1 MSLLYTIGVRGYSF
15 MIRVASLWNPKAKK
29 WMQGRKDAWAKL
41 DSWKRS
47 EVPVYWFHCASLGEF
62 EQGRPL
68 IEKLKSTEDCQ
79 IVITFFSPSG
89 YEIRKGYDRAD
100 LIIYLPQETQ
110 ANVNRFLAKV
120 KPSKVFFVKYE
131 FWAKYIFTAKKEGA
145 AVYSISAV
153 FRKDQVF
160 FRSYGGYM
168 LNILKAF
175 DHIFVQHEKSAKLLH
190 EFNVEST
197 VSGDTRYD
205 RVMENAK
212 KVKRYP
218 ELEKFIDGKKVL
230 VVGSSWVEDEA
241 VMLSTINDSEFDWK
255 VIVAPHEIDKKRV
268 GDLVAKFDKLTV
280 RYSEIE
286 NVVKAEV
293 LVIDNIGMLMNV
305 YQYAD
310 LAYVGGA
317 FGKGLHNILE
327 PACFGVPVIFGN
339 SFAKFQEASDFIE
352 HGSGFSVQSESEFK
366 AQFAEL
372 KVQDKRDQVLKF
384 MNKRVGATD
393 LIHGKIKA

>member
-1 MSLLYTIGVRGYSF
+1 
-15 MIRVASLWNPKAKK
+15 VASLWNPKAKK
-29 WMQGRKDAWAKL
+29 WLQGRKDAWTAL
-41 DSWKRS
+41 DNWKRKES
-47 EVPVYWFHCASLGEF
+47 PVYWFHCASLGEF

-89 YEIRKGYDRAD
+89 YEIRKGYDQAD

-110 ANVNRFLAKV
+110 ANVKRFLAIV
-120 KPSKVFFVKYE
+120 QPNKVFFVKYE
-131 FWAKYIFTAKKEGA
+131 FWAKYIFAAKKDGA
-145 AVYSISAV
+145 MVYSISAV

-168 LNILKAF
+168 LKILKAF
-175 DHIFVQHEKSAKLLH
+175 DHIFVQDEKSAKLLG
-190 EFNVEST
+190 EFGVQST

-212 KVKRYP
+212 KVKPYP
-218 ELEKFIDGKKVL
+218 ELEQFIEGKKVL
-230 VVGSSWVEDEA
+230 VVGSSWAEDEA
-241 VMLSTINDSEFDWK
+241 VILSTINDSKFDWK
-255 VIVAPHEIDKKRV
+255 VIVAPHEIDAKRV
-268 GDLVAKFDKLTV
+268 SDLVAKFKKSTI

-286 NVVKAEV
+286 NTSNAEV

-310 LAYVGGA
+310 MAYVGGA

-339 SFAKFQEASDFIE
+339 SFAKFQEAYDFIE
-352 HGSGFSVQSESEFK
+352 HGIGFSVGNESEFK
-366 AQFAEL
+366 AQFADL
-372 KVQDKRDQVLKF
+372 KEKDKRSEVLSF
-384 MNKRVGATD
+384 MNDRVGATN
-393 LIHGKIKA
+393 LIHAKVKA